1 MPCILDVF
9 TGILNFK
16 VVALLQVLHYFG
28 RLLLSPSELSSEE
41 MSKANR
47 KLFCKIILGMS
58 LLFELL
64 QKLFKTWQLLG
75 TVFCL
80 PPDKPVYED
89 ASQCLLST
97 GMEYAFYTL
106 LEWYKYSLN
115 LFGSQITSFRYIAS
129 IIHTAFLGPTFCL
142 FSLQNTYKAL
152 QNWILMTF

>member
-16 VVALLQVLHYFG
+16 VVAILQILHYFG

-64 QKLFKTWQLLG
+64 QKLFKAWQLLG

-80 PPDKPVYED
+80 PPDKPV
-89 ASQCLLST
+89 
-97 GMEYAFYTL
+97 
-106 LEWYKYSLN
+106 
-115 LFGSQITSFRYIAS
+115 
-129 IIHTAFLGPTFCL
+129 
-142 FSLQNTYKAL
+142 
-152 QNWILMTF
+152 